1 MKRLVNTFTVLLLLF
16 SGLTTTSANDEI
28 KRKYA
33 PTPKDMQELSE
44 KLIEL
49 ESNELST
56 IDDIKEYIKQI
67 ENFAVDYYHGDISS
81 MSKRYVA
88 DLALNDVKKYAD
100 DTKLSGSTRD
110 MMECGIL
117 HTAIYHYKTALN
129 SVELR
134 GQIDLPVVDAVTH
147 EIEAWQKL
155 ENTLC
160 EYYAYSAFMQHQ
172 GGSLAQIGATGSAWS
187 LAEARYNDT
196 EMLLKAGFARR
207 ARNFPMVDDIGKKAD
222 ETVKSLT
229 ATAKDLMDCDDDFK
243 ESAYYKEV
251 SKGLT
256 EACEKLSADMEAWIN
271 ARISVVGCLE
281 EQGIGIGETFKLL
294 SKIKEIGTPEQ

>member
-1 MKRLVNTFTVLLLLF
+1 MEV
-16 SGLTTTSANDEI
+16 
-28 KRKYA
+28 
-33 PTPKDMQELSE
+33 LSE

-49 ESNELST
+49 ESIELLT
-56 IDDIKEYIKQI
+56 IDDIKGYIKQV
-67 ENFAVDYYHGDISS
+67 ENFAADYYHGSMSS
-81 MSKRYVA
+81 MSKKDVA
-88 DLALNDVKKYAD
+88 YRALNDVKKYAD
-100 DTKLSGSTRD
+100 KTKASGSTRD

-117 HTAIYHYKTALN
+117 HTAVYHYKTALN
-129 SVELR
+129 SEELR
-134 GQIDLPVVDAVTH
+134 AQIDLPVVDAVTH

-172 GGSLAQIGATGSAWS
+172 GGSLAQIGATGSTWS

-196 EMLLKAGFARR
+196 EMLQKAGFARR
-207 ARNFPMVDDIGKKAD
+207 ARNFPMVDDIRKKAD

-229 ATAKDLMDCDDDFK
+229 ATAKDLLDCDDDFK
-243 ESAYYKEV
+243 TSPYYNEV

-256 EACEKLSADMEAWIN
+256 AACENLSADMGAWIN

-294 SKIKEIGTPEQ
+294 DNIIKIGSPEQ

>member
-1 MKRLVNTFTVLLLLF
+1 MKRLVNTLTVLMLLS
-16 SGLTTTSANDEI
+16 SGLINANANDEI
-28 KRKYA
+28 KTKYNPYVKNVA
-33 PTPKDMQELSE
+33 GLSE

-49 ESNELST
+49 DSNELST
-56 IDDIKEYIKQI
+56 IDDIKNYIKQV
-67 ENFAVDYYHGDISS
+67 ENLAEIYHQGTQPK
-81 MSKRYVA
+81 SKTKK
-88 DLALNDVKKYAD
+88 ALEALFDVENYAD
-100 DTKLSGSTRD
+100 KTKASGSTRD

-117 HTAIYHYKTALN
+117 HTAIYHYKTAIN
-129 SVELR
+129 SEKLR
-134 GQIDLPVVDAVTH
+134 AQIDLPVVDAVTH

-160 EYYAYSAFMQHQ
+160 EYYSYSAFMQHQ

-196 EMLLKAGFARR
+196 EMLLTAGFAQR
-207 ARNFPMVDDIGKKAD
+207 ARNFPMVNDIRKKAD

-243 ESAYYKEV
+243 ENTYYKEV

-256 EACEKLSADMEAWIN
+256 EACENLSTDMQTWIN

-281 EQGIGIGETFKLL
+281 EQGIGIGETLKLL
-294 SKIKEIGTPEQ
+294 DNIKKIGAPEQ